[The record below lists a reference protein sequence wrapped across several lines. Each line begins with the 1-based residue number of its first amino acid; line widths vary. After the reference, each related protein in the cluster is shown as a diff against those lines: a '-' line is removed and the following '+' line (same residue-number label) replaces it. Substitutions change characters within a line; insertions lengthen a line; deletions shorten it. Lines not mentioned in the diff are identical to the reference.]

1 MKKQISRLFVAAS
14 IVVLAASCIDDDMI
28 DRVDFRNYYKTE
40 TDARTAINGVY
51 STLYAFN
58 YHKWNW
64 VIAHPCFEDCMYAT
78 GGAANQLSMNAIGG
92 NTSDLTNPWTALYGA
107 INAANAVIR
116 YVPEIEFKNE
126 NDRSRIIAEAHFLR
140 GFYYYDLVRLYAGE
154 SGIPLHT
161 EPVEKMSD
169 VYHRDTAVRYVY
181 SQIIDDFNTLRGK
194 IPTGRCGFPSTR
206 TFKPRPGGLRTAR
219 RTPIWPMYTTRSGS
233 GNWPWSMPIR

>member
-126 NDRSRIIAEAHFLR
+126 NDRSRGSLPRPIFCVDSTITTWCAFMR
-140 GFYYYDLVRLYAGE
+140 VRA
-154 SGIPLHT
+154 
-161 EPVEKMSD
+161 
-169 VYHRDTAVRYVY
+169 
-181 SQIIDDFNTLRGK
+181 
-194 IPTGRCGFPSTR
+194 GFPCIRSPWRRCR
-206 TFKPRPGGLRTAR
+206 TYITGIR
-219 RTPIWPMYTTRSGS
+219 R
-233 GNWPWSMPIR
+233 